1 MVLGVDLG
9 QLIVRQPV
17 VFIEHLNRGGRP
29 LLGRV
34 RPELGG
40 TVDDGLLGH
49 FATPL
54 LPGRRVGCLAGL
66 AHRLYLIDAHDVGKV
81 VPNVGLDV
89 AVDADDL
96 AAIFGLGERVVA
108 VLRLLVEAAK
118 LEHVV
123 FVDRI
128 GADIVDRAGVLGQ
141 TDEAEVTDV
150 QGAAPITRDEV
161 GELLVS
167 VQRQADR
174 GRVDDGVS
182 NRVDWAHLQS
192 GVVLDSSS
200 CADSPLRL
208 RLLWRFCS

>member
-1 MVLGVDLG
+1 MFSSTCRMGWGDHAALTAGCVSSSTS
-9 QLIVRQPV
+9 
-17 VFIEHLNRGGRP
+17 HNNRSSSVTSMSSP
-29 LLGRV
+29 ISMASV
-34 RPELGG
+34 
-40 TVDDGLLGH
+40 
-49 FATPL
+49 
-54 LPGRRVGCLAGL
+54 GRRVGCLAGL
-66 AHRLYLIDAHDVGKV
+66 AHRLYLIDAHDVGRV

-174 GRVDDGVS
+174 GRVDDGVA